1 MACQAQRDGTCRAL
15 ANPKGRDGGGF
26 CLAVVKYEGFRWSAI
41 MVIRHRDCKPLIDA
55 YKLRQGKNLSYDR
68 FDVQSDGAPYRCGF
82 YRVKQHSL
90 FFMFDLHNAFAH
102 APASL
107 TFVRK
112 QFTTCTRTATRLR
125 SNDQKGCGE
134 VRISQT
140 PSNKLLQR
148 TLGAEREGCFKR
160 PSRELVRGP
169 LMPSKSARLPTQRMG

>member
-1 MACQAQRDGTCRAL
+1 MHVPCLGEAQ
-15 ANPKGRDGGGF
+15 GRDGGGF

-41 MVIRHRDCKPLIDA
+41 MVIRHRDCKPLIT
-55 YKLRQGKNLSYDR
+55 LTSCRHLSYER
-68 FDVQSDGAPYRCGF
+68 FDVQSDGAPYRGGI
-82 YRVKQHSL
+82 YKVKQHTL

-125 SNDQKGCGE
+125 SNDLKSCGE
-134 VRISQT
+134 VRIFQT
-140 PSNKLLQR
+140 PSNKFLQR

-160 PSRELVRGP
+160 PSRELVPGP